1 MARRTDQ
8 RHAAGTKD
16 HDKHDHGRHDHD
28 RHDRGSS
35 DDARLGWKDTN
46 RGSKDD
52 DVLLGDDGDNRLIG
66 FDDEDDIQGGA
77 GDDTLKGGRGDDTLD
92 GGAGNDILKGGLGDD
107 TLIFDL
113 SENSESQSVY
123 NGGNGTD
130 TVRVKLTADQFAALR
145 EELAA
150 LNNWMLES
158 AESRNSGGDS
168 FETSFG
174 LTLRNIENMEV
185 YVEGF
190 GLVDPA
196 NTPPSVLGEE
206 IRIDEDGVA
215 TVNVLANDS
224 DPDGNSLNVAQVGD
238 ALDVDGNIVGSVT
251 VVNNQIVFTP
261 NSDWSGTATIE
272 YVVDDGNGAGPDGFG
287 IDAQRATLSV
297 TVDAVAD
304 APDLSVTDATGLE
317 DTPIALDIDAGLRD
331 TDGSEALEI
340 LISGVPDGA
349 ALSAGT
355 RNTDGTWSLTKANL
369 IDLTLTPAGD
379 DHSNFTLTITTTST
393 EASNGDSATSV
404 ETIDVI
410 VAPVND
416 PLVLN
421 AIDQV
426 TVDEDSPV
434 VIEGLSISDAD
445 SLSDPDGQYSVTLSV
460 NNGLISVAGAA
471 AMASV
476 VISGTFTEVNAL
488 MADVT
493 YTGSP
498 DFNGD
503 DTLIITA
510 ADQGGQSEVIIPITV
525 APVNDAPMAY
535 ADAGEQM
542 NDAAQLYDVLAN
554 DTDVDAADTT
564 DTFRLVS
571 VSAGAGEV
579 QIVDDRVQF
588 DPASQFDHLSF
599 GETEEV
605 IVVYTME
612 DANGAQSSSTLT
624 VMVTGTESAASFV
637 AGDDVA
643 LTVLE
648 DSGESALG
656 ISAPVA
662 TDGVALEITIT
673 GLPDDVTGAVFKSDG
688 SQVLAG
694 DMLTSDE
701 LSSLVYRI
709 AADAFGLA
717 GEFSYTVSDGVT
729 TVARVVTFDVTPVN
743 DAPFITMPE
752 FAPGFGDE
760 FQVNSTTFSG
770 QQQSSVATLADGSF
784 VVVWTSN
791 SEGANS
797 WDIYGQLFDV
807 AGGAVGGEFRIN
819 AFANHKQVDPSVAA
833 TPNGGFVVTWSSYQQ
848 DGSTWGVIGQRFDAS
863 GDRVDVAFQ
872 ANTATLNAQQ
882 LSTVTTLEGG
892 GYVVTWTS
900 STQDGSAT
908 GVYGQQYDMSGAVV
922 GSEFRINT
930 YVPNYQDSS
939 SVAALKDGGF
949 IVVWGS
955 YGQDGSAYG
964 VFGQRFDADGN
975 VVGGEFRAN
984 NYNTLSQE
992 APEVAGMPD
1001 GGFIITWASEGQ
1013 DGDGFGIFARRYDAS
1028 GTALGGEFQVNT
1040 YTASNQ
1046 SKPSVTALTDG
1057 SYVVIW
1063 QSEGQDGDATGI
1075 YGQHYDAA
1083 GNAIDGE
1090 FQVNT
1095 FTSSLQR
1102 DPHVSALQDGGFVVT
1117 WDSFDQDGSGVGV
1130 YSRIYHGSG
1139 FNALEEVPIAVDG
1152 ISVGDID
1159 AGTGLITV
1167 TLAVANGSVN
1177 LAGDVVGGV
1186 ASADIAGNGT
1196 GNVVITG
1203 TIDAI
1208 NATLAA
1214 TNGLVYR
1221 GARDF
1226 TGTETLTVTVDDG
1239 GNTGSGGSLS
1249 DTQFVEFFVSG
1260 VMDVKGTIGDDL
1272 LTGGVG
1278 GEQITGFAGNDV
1290 LIGGAGDDMFIYGTG
1305 DGADVINDFGTGADV
1320 LDLSDVAGLLTFS
1333 DVMSTAVQNGG
1344 DTLIDFGGGDQI
1356 TLIGVDKSL
1365 LLAGDFLL

>member
-1 MARRTDQ
+1 M
-8 RHAAGTKD
+8 
-16 HDKHDHGRHDHD
+16 
-28 RHDRGSS
+28 
-35 DDARLGWKDTN
+35 
-46 RGSKDD
+46 
-52 DVLLGDDGDNRLIG
+52 LGDDGDNRLIG
-66 FDDEDDIQGGA
+66 FNGEDDIQGGA

-123 NGGNGTD
+123 NGGNGFD
-130 TVRVKLTADQFAALR
+130 TARIKLTADQFAALR

-174 LTLRNIENMEV
+174 LTLRNLENLEV

-238 ALDVDGNIVGSVT
+238 ALDVEGNIVGSVS
-251 VVNNQIVFTP
+251 VVNNQIVFKP

-287 IDAQRATLSV
+287 VDAQRETVSV

-304 APDLSVTDATGLE
+304 APDLSVTDATGGE

-331 TDGSEALEI
+331 ADGSEALEI
-340 LISGVPDGA
+340 RISGVPDGA

-355 RNTDGTWSLTKANL
+355 RNADGTWSLTKADL
-369 IDLTLTPAGD
+369 AGLTLTPAGD
-379 DHSNFTLTITTTST
+379 DHSNFTLTITTSST
-393 EASNGDSATSV
+393 EASSGDSATTV
-404 ETIDVI
+404 ETIDV
-410 VAPVND
+410 VVTPVND
-416 PLVLN
+416 PFVLN

-426 TVDEDSPV
+426 TVEEDSPIA
-434 VIEGLSISDAD
+434 IEGLSLSDAD

-471 AMASV
+471 AVSSV
-476 VISGTFTEVNAL
+476 VISGTFAEVNAL
-488 MADVT
+488 MTDVT

-503 DTLIITA
+503 DILTVTA
-510 ADQGGQSEVIIPITV
+510 ADQGGQSEVLIPITV
-525 APVNDAPMAY
+525 TPVNDAPRAHT
-535 ADAGEQM
+535 DTGEQM

-554 DTDVDAADTT
+554 DMDVDAADTT
-564 DTFRLVS
+564 DTFRLIS
-571 VSAGAGEV
+571 ASAGAGEV
-579 QIVDDRVQF
+579 QIVGDRIQF

-599 GETEEV
+599 GEAEEV
-605 IVVYTME
+605 IVVYTMQ
-612 DANGAQSSSTLT
+612 DASGAQSSSTLMVT
-624 VMVTGTESAASFV
+624 VTGTESAIPFV
-637 AGDDVA
+637 IGDDLA
-643 LTVLE
+643 LEVLE
-648 DSGESALG
+648 DSGETALG
-656 ISAPVA
+656 ITAPVA
-662 TDGVALEITIT
+662 ADGVALEITIT

-694 DMLTSDE
+694 DTLTPDE
-701 LSSLVYRI
+701 LSGLVFRTV
-709 AADAFGLA
+709 ADANGPA
-717 GEFSYTVSDGVT
+717 GQFSYTVSDGVV
-729 TVARVVTFDVTPVN
+729 TVARVVTLDVTPVN
-743 DAPFITMPE
+743 DAPFITLPV

-760 FQVNSTTFSG
+760 FQVNSTAFSD
-770 QQQSSVATLADGSF
+770 QQHSSVATLGDGSF
-784 VVVWTSN
+784 VVVWSSN
-791 SEGANS
+791 SEGGNG

-807 AGGAVGGEFRIN
+807 AGGAVGGEFRLN
-819 AFANHKQVDPSVAA
+819 AFGTYNQVDPAVAA
-833 TPNGGFVVTWSSYQQ
+833 TPDGGFVVTWSSYQQ
-848 DGSTWGVIGQRFDAS
+848 DGSSWGVIGQRFDAL
-863 GDRVDVAFQ
+863 GNKADTAFQ
-872 ANTATLNAQQ
+872 ANSTTFNGQL

-892 GYVVTWTS
+892 GYVVTWT
-900 STQDGSAT
+900 TLDDGNRA
-908 GVYGQQYDMSGAVV
+908 GIIGQQYDSGGAVV
-922 GSEFRINT
+922 GGEFRINT
-930 YVPNYQDSS
+930 YLNSDQDTS

-949 IVVWGS
+949 VVVWES
-955 YGQDGSAYG
+955 YGQDGNAYG
-964 VFGQRFDADGN
+964 VFGQRFDANGN

-984 NYNTLSQE
+984 NYSNLSQE
-992 APEVAGMPD
+992 APVVTGLPE

-1028 GTALGGEFQVNT
+1028 GTALSGEFQVNT

-1057 SYVVIW
+1057 GYVVIW

-1075 YGQHYDAA
+1075 YGQRYDAA

-1102 DPHVSALQDGGFVVT
+1102 EPHVSALQDGGFVVT
-1117 WDSFDQDGSGVGV
+1117 WDSFDQDGSGAGI

-1159 AGTGLITV
+1159 AGSGLITV
-1167 TLAVANGSVN
+1167 TLAVANGTLN
-1177 LAGDVVGGV
+1177 LAGDVAGGV
-1186 ASADIAGNGT
+1186 TAANMVGNDT

-1203 TIDAI
+1203 TVDAI

-1249 DTQFVEFFVSG
+1249 DTQFIEFFVSG
-1260 VMDVKGTIGDDL
+1260 VVDIKGTAGDDL
-1272 LTGGVG
+1272 LTGGIG

-1290 LIGGAGDDMFIYGTG
+1290 LTGGAGDDMFIYGTG

-1320 LDLSDVAGLLTFS
+1320 LDLSDVAGMSTFS
-1333 DVMSTAVQNGG
+1333 DVMSTAIQNGA
-1344 DTLIDFGGGDQI
+1344 DTLLDFGGGDQI

-1365 LLAGDFLL
+1365 LLADDFLL